1 MKLSHPYSPSTLT
14 VLIAGGGIG
23 GLTTALACQRQ
34 GIKAL
39 VFERTRQF
47 REAGSGLIL
56 AGNAVKAL
64 QKLGLADVLCSIA
77 APLRHAPLRSWR
89 GDVLL
94 ELPVQEAMRRFG
106 TTSVG
111 VHRAELHAALV
122 QALAPESLRTN
133 MQVIG
138 FEQDEEGVRVQFAS
152 GEEVQG
158 DLLVG
163 ADGLHSVIRS
173 KLTGAAKPRYAGYTA
188 WRGVICYPMNQRE
201 AQTAFETWGAGKR
214 FGIIPLT
221 KGRICWFAVANA
233 PEGACEDEIRE
244 KQKVLDLV
252 SSCHEPARAVVE
264 ATEPSAILRT
274 PIYDRPPISSWSQGR
289 VTLVGDAAHPM
300 TPNLGQGACQAI
312 EDAMLLATSLQSGPA
327 IASALQCYEAHR
339 IKRANILVQRSWQQ
353 GRIAHLDHPWGVRL
367 RDTLLRMMPP
377 RFLMKQLEWLLENQ
391 IG

>member
-1 MKLSHPYSPSTLT
+1 MYD
-14 VLIAGGGIG
+14 VIIVGGGIG
-23 GLTTALACQRQ
+23 GLTTALACQQR
-34 GIKAL
+34 GIRAL

-47 REAGSGLIL
+47 REVGSGLLL

-64 QKLGLADVLCSIA
+64 QKLGLGDALCSIA
-77 APLRHAPLRSWR
+77 APLRYAPLRSWR

-94 ELPVQEAMRRFG
+94 ELPVQEAMQRFG
-106 TTSVG
+106 ATTVG

-122 QALAPESLRTN
+122 QALAPESLHTN
-133 MQVIG
+133 MQAIG
-138 FEQDEEGVRVQFAS
+138 FEQGEEGVRVQFAS
-152 GEEVQG
+152 GEEVRG

-173 KLTGAAKPRYAGYTA
+173 QLMGAAKPRYAGYTA
-188 WRGVICYPMNQRE
+188 WRGVICYPLSERE

-221 KGRICWFAVANA
+221 QGRICWFAVANA
-233 PEGACEDEIRE
+233 PEGTCEDATRE

-252 SSCHEPARAVVE
+252 SSCHEPTRAVVE

-274 PIYDRPPISSWSQGR
+274 PIYDRSPISSWSQGR

-312 EDAMLLATSLQSGPA
+312 EDAVLLADSLQSAPT
-327 IASALQCYEAHR
+327 ITSALQSYEARR
-339 IKRANILVQRSWQQ
+339 IKRVNIIVQRSWQQ
-353 GRIAHLDHPWGVRL
+353 GRIAHLKHPWEVRL
-367 RDTLLRMMPP
+367 RDTLLRMTPS
-377 RFLMKQLEWLLENQ
+377 RLLMKQIEWILENQ
-391 IG
+391 ID